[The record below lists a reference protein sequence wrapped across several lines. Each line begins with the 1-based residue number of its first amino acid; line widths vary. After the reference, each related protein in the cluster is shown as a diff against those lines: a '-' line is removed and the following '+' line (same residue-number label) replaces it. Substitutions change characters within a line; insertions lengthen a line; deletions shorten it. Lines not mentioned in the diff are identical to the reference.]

1 MSDGAIVVIPARR
14 ASQRLPNK
22 LLLAETGKPLL
33 AHTVERVLRAQTLA
47 PEAIARVLVA
57 VDDAALAD
65 AAKAA
70 GAEVVMTSPDCASGT
85 DRVAQAVA
93 DDTCEVVVNVQ
104 GDEAEIAPET
114 VIAAARLL
122 NEDEDEDEDEDGGEG
137 DAPAALPLMGTLA
150 ALPLMGTLAAPL
162 TDPAQLAD
170 PSIVKVVRN
179 AAGDALYF
187 SRAPIP
193 YHRGAD
199 GGPRALHHLGIYA
212 YRRAFLLNYK
222 SLPASRLEAAER
234 LEQLRALEA
243 GYAIRVGLVDEA
255 APGIDTP
262 EDYAAFVERWK
273 ARQRD

>member
-1 MSDGAIVVIPARR
+1 MSDGAVVVIPARR

-33 AHTVERVLRAQTLA
+33 AHTVEIVLRAQTLA

-114 VIAAARLL
+114 VIAAARIL
-122 NEDEDEDEDEDGGEG
+122 DENDAS
-137 DAPAALPLMGTLA
+137 DAPTA
-150 ALPLMGTLAAPL
+150 LMGTLAAPL

-273 ARQRD
+273 ARQQE

>member
-1 MSDGAIVVIPARR
+1 MSDGAVVVIPARR

-33 AHTVERVLRAQTLA
+33 AHTVERVLRAQTLD

-122 NEDEDEDEDEDGGEG
+122 DADEDENDT
-137 DAPAALPLMGTLA
+137 PSALTGTLATPPLMGTLA
-150 ALPLMGTLAAPL
+150 TPL

-193 YHRGAD
+193 FHRGANS
-199 GGPRALHHLGIYA
+199 GPRALHQRALHQRALHHLGIYA
-212 YRRAFLLNYK
+212 YRRAFLLKYK
-222 SLPASRLEAAER
+222 SLPASPLEAAER

-273 ARQRD
+273 ARQ

>member
-1 MSDGAIVVIPARR
+1 MSDGAVVVIPARR

-47 PEAIARVLVA
+47 PDAIARVLVA

-122 NEDEDEDEDEDGGEG
+122 DADADENDT
-137 DAPAALPLMGTLA
+137 PSALTGTLATPPLMGTLA
-150 ALPLMGTLAAPL
+150 TPL

-193 YHRGAD
+193 FHRGANS
-199 GGPRALHHLGIYA
+199 GPRALHQRALHHLGIYA
-212 YRRAFLLNYK
+212 YRRAFLLMYK

-273 ARQRD
+273 ARQ

>member
-1 MSDGAIVVIPARR
+1 MSDGAVVVIPARR

-47 PEAIARVLVA
+47 PDAIARVLVA

-70 GAEVVMTSPDCASGT
+70 GAEVIMTSPDCASGT

-93 DDTCEVVVNVQ
+93 NDTCEVVINVQ

-114 VIAAARLL
+114 VIAAARIL
-122 NEDEDEDEDEDGGEG
+122 NEDADADEDES
-137 DAPAALPLMGTLA
+137 DAPDAPPVTATLA

-262 EDYAAFVERWK
+262 EDYAAFVKRWK

>member
-1 MSDGAIVVIPARR
+1 MSNGAVVVIPARR

-65 AAKAA
+65 AAQAA

-114 VIAAARLL
+114 VIAAARIL
-122 NEDEDEDEDEDGGEG
+122 DEG
-137 DAPAALPLMGTLA
+137 DALA
-150 ALPLMGTLAAPL
+150 APPFMGTLAAPL

-222 SLPASRLEAAER
+222 SLPASRLEAAEN

-255 APGIDTP
+255 TPGIDTP
-262 EDYAAFVERWK
+262 EDYAAFVERWQ
-273 ARQRD
+273 ARQQE